1 MTEQREPPLI
11 SVIIPVFNDAARLRL
26 CLAALR
32 DQIGAPPF
40 EVMVVDN
47 GSTDDIDA
55 VALDFPGVRWLK
67 EAIPGS
73 YNARNRA
80 IGVAQGQIL
89 AFTDS
94 DCIPDTRWLAEA
106 TAALEHDQGAGFVGG
121 RVDMIT
127 TGRLSPAELFDL
139 AVGFPQRRF
148 VEQVH
153 FAMTANMVTRRATM
167 DAVGPFDGSLKS
179 GGDRE
184 WGTRA
189 WKAGYPG
196 IYVDGARVSHPT
208 RSTPEEVLKRIRRV
222 AGGERDRYPSW
233 GRCLRFCLKNLLPPR
248 QALRDILAIDPD
260 VAGPLDKARAGL
272 FAYYSRLVLIRCR
285 IALQLTGGEST
296 RS

>member
-1 MTEQREPPLI
+1 MIEQSDTPLI

-26 CLAALR
+26 CLGALGE
-32 DQIGAPPF
+32 QVAAPPF
-40 EVMVVDN
+40 EIMVVDN
-47 GSTDDIDA
+47 GSTDDIAA
-55 VALDFPGVRWLK
+55 VIRDYPLVNWLK
-67 EAIPGS
+67 EAKPGS
-73 YNARNRA
+73 YNARNNALRIA
-80 IGVAQGQIL
+80 RGDIL

-94 DCIPDTRWLAEA
+94 DCIPDPYWLERAA
-106 TAALEHDQGAGFVGG
+106 DALERDRNAGFVGG

-153 FAMTANMVTRRATM
+153 FAMTANMVTRRATI

-189 WKAGYPG
+189 WNAGFPG
-196 IYVDGARVSHPT
+196 IYVDDARVSHPT
-208 RSTPEEVLKRIRRV
+208 RSTPAEVLKRIRRV
-222 AGGERDRYPSW
+222 AGGERDRYPGW
-233 GRCLRFCLKNLLPPR
+233 GRCIRFCLKNLLPPR
-248 QALRDILAIDPD
+248 QALRDILEIDPA
-260 VAGPLDKARAGL
+260 VAGPLDKARAAL